1 MTTVETRFNGVPRDQ
16 GNCSLYRL
24 LDISKLGKK
33 PKCSLYRSIV
43 NNCFSL
49 IVLIIKTLITLVRD
63 KEDVD
68 VLIVSVSVKLF
79 YWMKRFSSL
88 LACFVFVFCHLM
100 TFLRYIRVYY
110 TFGLLDYIALNCNFG
125 QVGRI
130 SSAIL
135 MTLSYTGRGSLKI
148 CIKINMIKV
157 SF

>member
-1 MTTVETRFNGVPRDQ
+1 MTTVEPRFNGVPRDQ

-24 LDISKLGKK
+24 LYISKLRKK

-49 IVLIIKTLITLVRD
+49 IVLIIKTSIALVRDKDD

-88 LACFVFVFCHLM
+88 LACFVFVCCHLM

-110 TFGLLDYIALNCNFG
+110 TFGLLDYIVLNCNFG
-125 QVGRI
+125 
-130 SSAIL
+130 
-135 MTLSYTGRGSLKI
+135 
-148 CIKINMIKV
+148 
-157 SF
+157 